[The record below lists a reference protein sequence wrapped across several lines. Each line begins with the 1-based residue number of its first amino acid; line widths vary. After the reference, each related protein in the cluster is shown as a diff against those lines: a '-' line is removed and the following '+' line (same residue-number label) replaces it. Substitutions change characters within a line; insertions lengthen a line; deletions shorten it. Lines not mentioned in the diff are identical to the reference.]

1 MDSPLLPGRV
11 GELFAYVPLRGKA
24 FGWEGGWNLPT
35 GYLYNRGNNRNKV
48 VHCGGPPKEVA
59 AVAIV
64 VAAEDKIS
72 TRASLNFAQ

>member
-1 MDSPLLPGRV
+1 MFPYVGKLLVGR
-11 GELFAYVPLRGKA
+11 
-24 FGWEGGWNLPT
+24 GGLNLPT